1 MSRAS
6 TPADQDKEEV
16 SNMRTII
23 SIAVVLGAL
32 ATALQAQTPAPV
44 VVQSAAPAAAPVV
57 QAAPPQAGA
66 PSQATLQLLQALK
79 AANEE
84 TLKKQEAT
92 LLQLEE
98 LQKAADQLKIYSK
111 RG

>member
-1 MSRAS
+1 
-6 TPADQDKEEV
+6 
-16 SNMRTII
+16 MRTIL
-23 SIAVVLGAL
+23 SIAVAVGAL
-32 ATALQAQTPAPV
+32 AVTALHAQTPAPV
-44 VVQSAAPAAAPVV
+44 IVQSAAPAAAPVV
-57 QAAPPQAGA
+57 QAAPAQAA
-66 PSQATLQLLQALK
+66 ASANATLQLLQALK

-92 LLQLEE
+92 LLQLDE